1 MLAFNRVILT
11 GRVAT
16 PPRCSYRPDG
26 SPVIQFPLD
35 LDEIEERTVQTHSH
49 GNKNPAQ
56 NGAGS
61 GPRSNR
67 KRTEPSPK
75 NMALGESIHI
85 VAVGRL
91 AEVKLD
97 LQSGQHLLVIGQ
109 LHQRSWK
116 TPEGKKRTRTE
127 VIAMD
132 LRTIDDRRNG
142 SIKRGEEH
150 EETG

>member
-26 SPVIQFPLD
+26 SPVIQFPLE
-35 LDEIEERTVQTHSH
+35 LDETKDRPGQTRSH
-49 GNKNPAQ
+49 GDTSPAL
-56 NGAGS
+56 NRADS
-61 GPRSNR
+61 GPISNR
-67 KRTEPSPK
+67 KRTVPVPRH
-75 NMALGESIHI
+75 MASGDLIQI
-85 VAVGRL
+85 VAVGKL

-109 LHQRSWK
+109 LHQRRWK
-116 TPEGKKRTRTE
+116 TSEGKNRTRTE

-132 LRTIDDRRNG
+132 LRTIDEARTDAW
-142 SIKRGEEH
+142 SSTGEMDP
-150 EETG
+150 

>member
-1 MLAFNRVILT
+1 MLTFNRVVLT

-26 SPVIQFPLD
+26 SPVVQFPLE
-35 LDEIEERTVQTHSH
+35 LDEIKDRNGQTPSH
-49 GNKNPAQ
+49 GHRGPAP
-56 NGAGS
+56 NHKTAGPA
-61 GPRSNR
+61 PR
-67 KRTEPSPK
+67 RTATED
-75 NMALGESIHI
+75 LIHI
-85 VAVGRL
+85 VAIGKL

-116 TPEGKKRTRTE
+116 TPEGKNRTRTE

-132 LRTIDDRRNG
+132 LRAIDEIRTDAW
-142 SIKRGEEH
+142 SSLKRGEEH
-150 EETG
+150 EETA

>member
-1 MLAFNRVILT
+1 MLTFNRVVLT

-26 SPVIQFPLD
+26 SPVIQFPLE
-35 LDEIEERTVQTHSH
+35 LDETKDRNGQTPSH
-49 GNKNPAQ
+49 D
-56 NGAGS
+56 NGGS
-61 GPRSNR
+61 ASNR
-67 KRTEPSPK
+67 KTTEPAPRRT
-75 NMALGESIHI
+75 ATGDLIHI
-85 VAVGRL
+85 VAIGKL

-116 TPEGKKRTRTE
+116 TPEGKNRTRTE

-132 LRTIDDRRNG
+132 LRAIDEVRTDAC
-142 SIKRGEEH
+142 SSTGEMDP
-150 EETG
+150 

>member
-26 SPVIQFPLD
+26 SPVIQFPLE
-35 LDEIEERTVQTHSH
+35 LDETEERTEQTPSY
-49 GNKNPAQ
+49 GNKSPGL

-61 GPRSNR
+61 GPAP
-67 KRTEPSPK
+67 KRAASED
-75 NMALGESIHI
+75 LIQI
-85 VAVGRL
+85 VAVGKL

-97 LQSGQHLLVIGQ
+97 LQSGQHLLVVGQ

-116 TPEGKKRTRTE
+116 TPEGKNRTRTE

-132 LRTIDDRRNG
+132 LRTIDEARTDAG
-142 SIKRGEEH
+142 SSTDEMDP
-150 EETG
+150 

>member
-1 MLAFNRVILT
+1 MLTFNRVILT

-26 SPVIQFPLD
+26 SSVIQFPLE
-35 LDEIEERTVQTHSH
+35 LDETKDRRGQKLSH
-49 GNKNPAQ
+49 GNKGPALKRD
-56 NGAGS
+56 GS
-61 GPRSNR
+61 GPTPNR
-67 KRTEPSPK
+67 QSSGPAAKR
-75 NMALGESIHI
+75 MASGDLIHI
-85 VAVGRL
+85 VAIGKL

-116 TPEGKKRTRTE
+116 TPEGKNRTRTE

-132 LRTIDDRRNG
+132 LRTID
-142 SIKRGEEH
+142 EA
-150 EETG
+150 

>member
-1 MLAFNRVILT
+1 
-11 GRVAT
+11 
-16 PPRCSYRPDG
+16 
-26 SPVIQFPLD
+26 
-35 LDEIEERTVQTHSH
+35 
-49 GNKNPAQ
+49 
-56 NGAGS
+56 
-61 GPRSNR
+61 
-67 KRTEPSPK
+67 
-75 NMALGESIHI
+75 MALGESIHI

>member
-26 SPVIQFPLD
+26 SPVIQFPLE
-35 LDEIEERTVQTHSH
+35 LDETKDRTGQTLSH
-49 GNKNPAQ
+49 GNKNPAL
-56 NGAGS
+56 NHAGAGLN
-61 GPRSNR
+61 SNR
-67 KRTEPSPK
+67 KNAVLPPK
-75 NMALGESIHI
+75 RVALGNLIHV
-85 VAVGRL
+85 VAIGKL

-116 TPEGKKRTRTE
+116 TPEGRNRTRTE
-127 VIAMD
+127 VVAID
-132 LRTIDDRRNG
+132 LRAIDEARV
-142 SIKRGEEH
+142 GEASPAGELDP
-150 EETG
+150 

>member
-26 SPVIQFPLD
+26 SPVIQFPLE
-35 LDEIEERTVQTHSH
+35 LDETKDQTGQTLSH
-49 GNKNPAQ
+49 GTNSPAL
-56 NGAGS
+56 NRAAGS
-61 GPRSNR
+61 RRESDR
-67 KRTEPSPK
+67 KSTAPAPK
-75 NMALGESIHI
+75 HMASGDLIQI
-85 VAVGRL
+85 VAVGKL

-116 TPEGKKRTRTE
+116 TPEGKNRTRTE

-132 LRTIDDRRNG
+132 LRTIDEARTDAW
-142 SIKRGEEH
+142 SSTAEMDP
-150 EETG
+150 

>member
-26 SPVIQFPLD
+26 SPVIQFPLE
-35 LDEIEERTVQTHSH
+35 LDETKDRTGQTRSH
-49 GNKNPAQ
+49 GNRSPAL
-56 NGAGS
+56 NRAGS
-61 GPRSNR
+61 GPAQNR
-67 KRTEPSPK
+67 NRTGPAPKRPASGD
-75 NMALGESIHI
+75 LIQI
-85 VAVGRL
+85 VAVGKL

-116 TPEGKKRTRTE
+116 TPEGKNRTRTE
-127 VIAMD
+127 VIATD
-132 LRTIDDRRNG
+132 LRTIDELRTDAG
-142 SIKRGEEH
+142 SSTGEMDP
-150 EETG
+150 

>member
-26 SPVIQFPLD
+26 SPVIQFPLE
-35 LDEIEERTVQTHSH
+35 LDQTKDCPGQTLPH
-49 GNKNPAQ
+49 GNTSPAL
-56 NGAGS
+56 NRPDSGAN
-61 GPRSNR
+61 SNH
-67 KRTEPSPK
+67 KRTASAPRH
-75 NMALGESIHI
+75 MALGDLIHI
-85 VAVGRL
+85 VAVGKL

-116 TPEGKKRTRTE
+116 TPEGRNRTRTE

-132 LRTIDDRRNG
+132 LRTIDEARTDAWP
-142 SIKRGEEH
+142 STSEMDP
-150 EETG
+150 

>member
-26 SPVIQFPLD
+26 SPVIQFPLE
-35 LDEIEERTVQTHSH
+35 LDETEERTEQTPFY
-49 GNKNPAQ
+49 GNKSPGL

-61 GPRSNR
+61 GSAPNCKSAGPAP
-67 KRTEPSPK
+67 KRTASGD
-75 NMALGESIHI
+75 LIQI
-85 VAVGRL
+85 VAVGKL

-97 LQSGQHLLVIGQ
+97 LQSGQHLLVVGQ

-116 TPEGKKRTRTE
+116 TPEGKNRTRTE

-132 LRTIDDRRNG
+132 LRTIDEARTEKG
-142 SIKRGEEH
+142 SSTGEMDP
-150 EETG
+150 

>member
-26 SPVIQFPLD
+26 SPVIQFPLA
-35 LDEIEERTVQTHSH
+35 LDETKDQTEQTRSL
-49 GNKNPAQ
+49 GKKSPGL

-61 GPRSNR
+61 GSALSR
-67 KRTEPSPK
+67 KRTGPAPK
-75 NMALGESIHI
+75 RPASGELIQI
-85 VAVGRL
+85 VAVGKL
-91 AEVKLD
+91 AEGKLD
-97 LQSGQHLLVIGQ
+97 LQSDQHLLVIGQ

-116 TPEGKKRTRTE
+116 TPEGKNRTRTE

-132 LRTIDDRRNG
+132 LRTIDELRTDAWP
-142 SIKRGEEH
+142 STGEMDP
-150 EETG
+150 

>member
-26 SPVIQFPLD
+26 SPVIQFPLE
-35 LDEIEERTVQTHSH
+35 LDETKDRTGQALSHSD
-49 GNKNPAQ
+49 KSPAL
-56 NGAGS
+56 NRAGS
-61 GPRSNR
+61 GPNSNR
-67 KRTEPSPK
+67 KSAAPAPK
-75 NMALGESIHI
+75 HVVSDDLIHI
-85 VAVGRL
+85 VAVGKL

-116 TPEGKKRTRTE
+116 TPEGRNQTRTE
-127 VIAMD
+127 VVAID
-132 LRTIDDRRNG
+132 LRTIDEARSDTWPLMGNMD
-142 SIKRGEEH
+142 S
-150 EETG
+150 